1 MSKLSQITV
10 ATLSA
15 LLFAG
20 AASAQTTR
28 AEVVAEL
35 AKAQASGEL
44 AALRAGSDG
53 LGYLQPVSTRSV
65 KTQAEVA
72 ADLQAARKSGELAA
86 LQAQQAGAPQPLD
99 ASKQVGGRSRAQ
111 VVAELQRARETGELE
126 ILQAEGGVGYYPIV
140 RGLSNTPVVAG
151 R

>member
-10 ATLSA
+10 AAAVA

-28 AEVVAEL
+28 ADVVAEL

-44 AALRAGSDG
+44 AAQRAGSDG
-53 LGYLQPVSTRSV
+53 LSYLQPVSTKSV
-65 KTQAEVA
+65 KTEAQVA
-72 ADLQAARKSGELAA
+72 AELQAARKSGELAA
-86 LQAQQAGAPQPLD
+86 LQAQQAGAPQPLNT
-99 ASKQVGGRSRAQ
+99 AKQVGGRTRAQ

-126 ILQAEGGVGYYPIV
+126 ILQAEVGVGMPGL
-140 RGLSNTPVVAG
+140 RGLSSTPVVAG
-151 R
+151 K